1 MILARVPCYQTKTL
15 NFLYIKENIAF
26 LIKASVQVQFENYII
41 TYTEIMNYKLKEI
54 KETGSPSN
62 ISCQILVCQFDV

>member
-1 MILARVPCYQTKTL
+1 MYKFKFKQLLRLTPNV
-15 NFLYIKENIAF
+15 E
-26 LIKASVQVQFENYII
+26 II
-41 TYTEIMNYKLKEI
+41 IEDEISEIEEI